1 MNLHID
7 LARVVGATFAGH
19 LATEPDLRQ
28 DALLLQLR
36 DGTSIEIRYAA
47 ADAYSLGWRR
57 KGLWRRIDTAPC
69 HPELATW
76 PNHFHI
82 GDGDVRADP
91 VTRCGAEPW
100 HNLRVLV
107 QALVEQSVVL
117 QA

>member
-1 MNLHID
+1 MNLHLE
-7 LARVVGATFAGH
+7 LARAVGATFAEH

-47 ADAYSLGWRR
+47 ADAYALGRLQQ
-57 KGLWRRIDTAPC
+57 GIWRRIDTAPC
-69 HPELATW
+69 HPGLATW
-76 PNHFHI
+76 PNHMHT
-82 GDGDVRADP
+82 GDGEVRADP

-100 HNLRVLV
+100 HNLRALL
-107 QALVEQSVVL
+107 QALVEQSQAL